1 MNRLSTMIVT
11 PANTELTRPSPM
23 SDRIPAALPAL
34 AGSVAACFCSSAV
47 ML

>member
-11 PANTELTRPSPM
+11 AAKIELTSPSPM
-23 SDRIPAALPAL
+23 SERMPAASPTRP
-34 AGSVAACFCSSAV
+34 GSVAACFCSSAV